1 MPEWSFL
8 IVIALACLIP
18 GWLLVA
24 LFARPARPTLP
35 MLFAALTLGV
45 VIIGWLALILAELHL
60 FSIGR
65 LTLLWLILT
74 ALLFITHWSRRSNSP
89 LTISPVSQSPSLL
102 VSNLPRW
109 AESLFLA
116 LWLIAALWLFFRP
129 HEYILGGADAGVYV
143 SLGASIAQSG
153 GIIIQDETLVAMDAA
168 LYPAFLR
175 PLPQNPIASSY
186 LFPGFYIIGEP
197 PGEITPQFYPLH
209 PVWQAIAYGLA
220 TAVHQSVEAGVR
232 AELLLPGL
240 WALLGALAV
249 YLTVREFAGWE
260 TAALALTGL
269 TISALQV
276 WFARY
281 PTTESFTQYLL
292 WAGLWALAMWLGG
305 RGPRPLWALVA
316 GISLG
321 EIFVLRIDM
330 IAILPL
336 LGLLLLWLLLSRQ
349 PARGWFIV
357 PLVVLIGHSLLHAF
371 WQSRPYAYDL
381 FGLTVLLLRNN
392 WWIPLGGVLIGL
404 AFLWA
409 VWRTGPRLAGIA
421 GQYRRL
427 FLGLLLLVTLL
438 VAIHGW
444 FIRPLMGETV
454 LRQDG
459 YSQQLIPLTE
469 HENWRRL
476 GWYLSP
482 VGVWLGVAG
491 TCLLFWKVNRR
502 TAVMLAVGA
511 LFSLLYLWNL
521 RANPHHIYA
530 MRRYVP
536 AVLPFFVLAAA
547 VFIQQVAMVWRSRGA
562 EAQGGRGAEGQRS
575 RGELIGKWRLSSAYF
590 FKGAAVLLA
599 LIWLAGLAWSARGF
613 VSQVDHAG
621 LIEQIAAL
629 DRELEADSILIFN
642 DQAVVSLGDIVGT
655 PLKFIYGHDVFTLRD
670 PAALDERLLAQTLQ
684 IWENSDRA
692 VYWVGDPA
700 WLVEH
705 GFGFSTAEQLLQSTY
720 LENSYE
726 HKPQRIEQQE
736 WRLLLNKLTNS
747 P

>member
-1 MPEWSFL
+1 MPEWFL
-8 IVIALACLIP
+8 LVAIVLACLIP

-24 LFARPARPTLP
+24 LFARPARPSLAL
-35 MLFAALTLGV
+35 LFAALTLGV
-45 VIIGWLALILAELHL
+45 TIIGWLALILAELHL

-65 LTLLWLILT
+65 LILLWLTLLVILS
-74 ALLFITHWSRRSNSP
+74 ITLWRHQFHSP
-89 LTISPVSQSPSLL
+89 LTIPSLSTL
-102 VSNLPRW
+102 HSPISFLPRW
-109 AESLFLA
+109 IEGLFLPI
-116 LWLIAALWLFFRP
+116 WLIAALWLFFRP

-143 SLGASIAQSG
+143 SLGASIAHSG
-153 GIIIQDETLVAMDAA
+153 GIIIQDETLAAMDAA
-168 LYPAFLR
+168 LDPAFLR

-186 LFPGFYIIGEP
+186 LLPGFYIIGEP
-197 PGEITPQFYPLH
+197 RGEITPQFYPLH

-220 TAVHQSVEAGVR
+220 TAANQGVAAGLR
-232 AELLLPGL
+232 AELLIPGF

-249 YLTVREFAGWE
+249 YLMVREFAGWE

-305 RGPRPLWALVA
+305 REPRPLWALVA

-321 EIFVLRIDM
+321 EIFILRIDM
-330 IAILPL
+330 IVILPL

-349 PARGWFIV
+349 PARRWFIV

-392 WWIPLGGVLIGL
+392 WWIPLGGVVISV

-421 GQYRRL
+421 LQYRRL

-438 VAIHGW
+438 VAFHGW

-469 HENWRRL
+469 HQNWRRL

-482 VGVWLGVAG
+482 VGIWLGIAG
-491 TCLLFWKVNRR
+491 ACLLIWKVNRR

-521 RANPHHIYA
+521 RANPHHVYA

-547 VFIQQVAMVWRSRGA
+547 VFLRQLAVSSWQWTVGSGQSRHSLLLA
-562 EAQGGRGAEGQRS
+562 AN
-575 RGELIGKWRLSSAYF
+575 RLLATGYF

-599 LIWLAGLAWSARGF
+599 IIWLAGLAWSARGF

-621 LIEQIAAL
+621 LIEQVAAL

-642 DQAVVSLGDIVGT
+642 DQSVVSLGDIVGT
-655 PLKFIYGHDVFTLRD
+655 PLKFVYGHDVYTLRD

-692 VYWVGDPA
+692 VYWAGDPA
-700 WLVEH
+700 WLVAH
-705 GFGFSTAEQLLQSTY
+705 GFTFSTTEQLLQSSY